1 MFRRLLTRGV
11 SLMRDVLTT
20 VVELLGCV
28 LVVLGVGFL
37 SVPVALIVA
46 GLMMVGL
53 SWLGAR

>member
-1 MFRRLLTRGV
+1 LLARGV

-20 VVELLGCV
+20 GVELLGCV

>member
-1 MFRRLLTRGV
+1 VILL
-11 SLMRDVLTT
+11 RDVLTT
-20 VVELLGCV
+20 VVELFGCV

-53 SWLGAR
+53 SWLGAQ